1 MAWQVVAASFA
12 LLLVSL
18 APVYFGRMG
27 AIYFAGATLA
37 GLVFVSYGAWTAR
50 VRSKPVARR
59 LVLASVI
66 YLPMVLGLMVA
77 NKIWF

>member
-18 APVYFGRMG
+18 APGYFGRLG
-27 AIYFAGATLA
+27 PIYFAGALLA
-37 GLVFVSYGAWTAR
+37 GLAFLCFGAWTAL

-59 LVLASVI
+59 LVLASVF
-66 YLPMVLGLMVA
+66 YLPLVLGLMVA
-77 NKIWF
+77 AKIWV